1 MKKASNSILLLA
13 LFFNLIALASSNG
26 PSRSALDSIRPAD
39 VRKHIDFLASDL
51 LKGRNTPSEGL
62 NIAADYLAAEFKRYG
77 LEPLSG
83 SYFQEFNVNR
93 VRLGEENYLKLTE
106 TGQPGISFRIKREFM
121 PYGFTANSAA
131 VGGLIFAGYGI
142 TAPEFNY
149 DDYQNI
155 DVKDKVVLIF
165 RHEPAEKDSTSV
177 FDGMKSSAHFQLRSK
192 VENAIAHGA
201 AALLVVNDPLNH
213 RSMRPRGFPWP
224 SLYKNIPADAVPLTL
239 SLSEAKKIPVVQ
251 VGKKFINQIFGSVDS
266 LKAIQKEI
274 DSSLETKSFEIAN
287 FTVNLKTST
296 KIESETT
303 KNVVALWEGSDP
315 KLKNEAIVIGAHYD
329 HVGINEK
336 DFKPNEDNIFNGAD
350 DNASGTVGLL
360 EIAEAF
366 SLAPRTKR
374 SIIFIAFAGEEKGL
388 FGSRV
393 YVERPLWSLTDTK
406 AMFNMD
412 MIGRNDGEK
421 VSIVGYTRSPDL
433 NEINTRENKFVGLT
447 LEYNAEQFFRRSD
460 QYNFARK
467 KIPVLFYHTGEHE
480 DYHKVTDHSDKIN
493 EGKIAMIAKLL
504 FRTAWQAAN
513 TNQTFKYIEQN

>member
-1 MKKASNSILLLA
+1 MKKALISVLLFTLNFTLIL
-13 LFFNLIALASSNG
+13 LASSKG
-26 PSRSALDSIRPAD
+26 PSRPALDSIRAAD
-39 VRKHIDFLASDL
+39 IRRHIDFLASDS
-51 LKGRNTPSEGL
+51 LKGRDTPSEGL
-62 NIAADYLAAEFKRYG
+62 NIAADYLVAEFKRYG
-77 LEPLSG
+77 LQPLNG
-83 SYFQEFNVNR
+83 SYFQKFNVNR
-93 VRLGEENYLKLTE
+93 VRLGDENYLKLE
-106 TGQPGISFRIKREFM
+106 KTGRPEVSFRIKKEFM
-121 PYGFTANSAA
+121 PYGLTANSASEGEL
-131 VGGLIFAGYGI
+131 VFAGYGI
-142 TAPEFNY
+142 SAPEFNY

-165 RHEPAEKDSTSV
+165 RHEPGEKDSTSV
-177 FDGMKSSAHFQLRSK
+177 FDGLKSSTHFQLHSK

-224 SLYKNIPADAVPLTL
+224 SLYKNIPAEAVPLTL
-239 SLSEAKKIPVVQ
+239 LLSEDQKIPVVQ

-266 LKAIQKEI
+266 LKSIQNKI
-274 DSSLETKSFEIAN
+274 DSSLKTNSFTLTDFKVDI
-287 FTVNLKTST
+287 KTST
-296 KIESETT
+296 KTESTT
-303 KNVVALWEGSDP
+303 TQNVVALWEGSDP
-315 KLKNEAIVIGAHYD
+315 KLKDEAIVIGAHYD
-329 HVGINEK
+329 HVGVNKIDSTPGK
-336 DFKPNEDNIFNGAD
+336 DNIFNGAD

-360 EIAEAF
+360 EIAQAF
-366 SLAPRTKR
+366 SVAPRAKR

-388 FGSRV
+388 FGSRY
-393 YVERPLWSLTDTK
+393 YVEKPLWSLADTK

-421 VSIVGYTRSPDL
+421 VSIVGFTRSPDL

-480 DYHKVTDHSDKIN
+480 DYHKVTDHSNKIN
-493 EGKIAMIAKLL
+493 EGKIAMISKLL

-513 TNQTFKYIEQN
+513 TNKTFKYIEQN